1 MPRQRRDL
9 QNKGLLLVM
18 YVGRVTAR
26 GAINISRA
34 ARLILGR
41 QRVLHRK
48 WQLVGLRQNQ
58 TDLPKLVVR

>member
-41 QRVLHRK
+41 ERAFHRE
-48 WQLVGLRQNQ
+48 WQFVRLRQYQ